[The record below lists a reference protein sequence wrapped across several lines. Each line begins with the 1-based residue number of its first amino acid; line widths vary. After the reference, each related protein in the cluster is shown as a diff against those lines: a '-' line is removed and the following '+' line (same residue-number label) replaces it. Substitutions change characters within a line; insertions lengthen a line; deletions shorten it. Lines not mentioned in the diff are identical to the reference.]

1 MIVPVKPLRNPVI
14 LVLFPLGSQV
24 KEKQTNL
31 QSKEAGAGHRRKG
44 KGTGQTKI
52 AQLHLSFS
60 LHNTLHLKKCV
71 SSTD

>member
-1 MIVPVKPLRNPVI
+1 MTGLPVMIVPIKPLRNPVI

-44 KGTGQTKI
+44 KGTGQT
-52 AQLHLSFS
+52 
-60 LHNTLHLKKCV
+60 
-71 SSTD
+71 